1 MIPSVLEPN
10 FDLLRLDVGE
20 NGTLPD
26 KLLAAHGAWLG
37 AVMVEP
43 FKSLNLLRR
52 VPHIL
57 AVIHLQLIAG

>member
-26 KLLAAHGAWLG
+26 KLLAAHGAGLG

-43 FKSLNLLRR
+43 FESLNLLERDTEQER
-52 VPHIL
+52 D
-57 AVIHLQLIAG
+57 